1 MSRIVS
7 AIAVISALVLPVCA
21 HASPA
26 TYLIT
31 FTAND
36 YSSPPQTFASGSYT
50 ITFDPTL
57 NYENE
62 TAGLT
67 VNSFNEF
74 NSYFTPPT
82 SSVFSFNVNADIL
95 EIGGAPYGWLIQ
107 PRADDYFLG
116 ISYFSSSP
124 QFSGF
129 SASTPVHVTFP
140 NGLGQESLFD
150 TGLGEVTVTPLTTT
164 SPVPEPSSIV
174 LLGTGF
180 AGIFTAARRKF
191 RRSTVI

>member
-1 MSRIVS
+1 MSRILS
-7 AIAVISALVLPVCA
+7 AIAVISALVLPACA

-36 YSSPPQTFASGSYT
+36 YSSPPQPFASGSYT

-57 NYENE
+57 DYENE

-74 NSYFTPPT
+74 NPYFTPPT
-82 SSVFSFNVNADIL
+82 SSVFTFDADSDIL
-95 EIGGAPYGWLIQ
+95 MIGGAPYGWVIQ
-107 PRADDYFLG
+107 NKANDYFLG
-116 ISYFSSSP
+116 IAYFSSSP

-129 SASTPVHVTFP
+129 SASTPIDVTFP
-140 NGLGQESLFD
+140 HAFGFDSFFD
-150 TGLGEVTVTPLTTT
+150 TGMGEVTVTPLATT
-164 SPVPEPSSIV
+164 SPVPEPSSLA
-174 LLGTGF
+174 LLGTGL

-191 RRSTVI
+191 RRT